1 MSETDKGLL
10 EALLHVY
17 MQARVTAHKNERLAT
32 ALRRASEAMILEGIN
47 PLLSAQGIRQ
57 YEYIRG
63 RWIARA
69 LEYPESRPPIK
80 RE

>member
-10 EALLHVY
+10 ESLLQVY

-32 ALRRASEAMILEGIN
+32 AMRRASEAMILEGIN
-47 PLLSAQGIRQ
+47 PLLDAQGIRQ

-63 RWIARA
+63 HWIARA
-69 LEYPESRPPIK
+69 LEYPESRPSPIK
-80 RE
+80 E